1 MPHFLEDELSIPMI
15 KANLIFESR
24 LPGRN
29 AQIGMCSCL
38 KDIWFFVC
46 RRCPNYNY
54 IHVIIYPCVVLQVF
68 FGITC
73 HWCNHLKMSH
83 LLRKLQLVLQMRKEQ
98 LQRLQRHLPQKWC
111 LEKMWR
117 RWRCGFGLMF
127 FLLSLFLFVWG
138 GPKDVAFLKVFFCVV
153 FVLLSLWFVCWGG
166 NTTMNSDLFYEDVW
180 FVCISTCFWFGFGKF
195 RFNQSW
201 FGRSSWL
208 LHALL
213 HALFCIHQACNAC
226 FPCRIAAFKSAL
238 F

>member
-54 IHVIIYPCVVLQVF
+54 IIIYPCVVLQVF

-138 GPKDVAFLKVFFCVV
+138 GPKDVAFLKVFFLCCVC
-153 FVLLSLWFVCWGG
+153 FVVIVICVLGGATRLWIVICSTKMF
-166 NTTMNSDLFYEDVW
+166 DLFVYQPVFDLALAN
-180 FVCISTCFWFGFGKF
+180 FVSTNLDSADRVGFYMLCSMPYSVSTKPVMPVFLVG
-195 RFNQSW
+195 
-201 FGRSSWL
+201 
-208 LHALL
+208 
-213 HALFCIHQACNAC
+213 
-226 FPCRIAAFKSAL
+226 
-238 F
+238 

>member
-98 LQRLQRHLPQKWC
+98 LQRLQRHLPQKWH

-117 RWRCGFGLMF
+117 RSDLDGFGLMF
-127 FLLSLFLFVWG
+127 FCCHYFCLYGGARRCRLFEGFSCCVC
-138 GPKDVAFLKVFFCVV
+138 FL
-153 FVLLSLWFVCWGG
+153 LWFVCWGG
-166 NTTMNSDLFYEDVW
+166 GRHDYE
-180 FVCISTCFWFGFGKF
+180 
-195 RFNQSW
+195 
-201 FGRSSWL
+201 
-208 LHALL
+208 
-213 HALFCIHQACNAC
+213 
-226 FPCRIAAFKSAL
+226 
-238 F
+238 